1 MVEEQQKILD
11 SLTTPTKCINID
23 DLKKGQQSEHWIV
36 RVKNIVKE
44 NSFLTPSEKKKE
56 PSDVQQLLKE
66 QPKLSINDNN
76 LLCRKSNDYH
86 QVNFPWRYKEAVCK
100 RTAHEH
106 WAPRCRQDFAAD

>member
-76 LLCRKSNDYH
+76 LLCRKSNHYH